1 MSKAIKIA
9 FVVIPLIILAL
20 FSYTLKQQSAS
31 SEIECGQDA
40 DINFFFS
47 ESCTVCVKTSIFL
60 GHLEEKYPELKVV
73 SCSISERENVKRLLE
88 FYTEYN
94 VPREEYGTV
103 PVMFIPDKYF
113 VGFGSVY
120 ANELEE
126 YAELLSTST
135 STIAVIA
142 PEGLME
148 NAVTIPILG
157 EIDAKQYSLP
167 VLAAVLGFFDG
178 FNVCSLGAL
187 VLILALVLVLKDRR
201 RIFLFGGAFVITTS
215 LVYGLLIMLW
225 YHLFVVLSPYLK
237 IMEVL
242 IGLLGIG
249 GGVYFLK
256 DFIRFKKQGPTCEL
270 ETGKGIMQRFSS
282 KMQKTLQGRGKIVAI
297 MASILLFAAVIT
309 VAEFPCSAAVPLFFA
324 GVLAGAGLSS
334 GQYLLYIAIF
344 VIFYMIDELVVF
356 LIAASTM
363 TIKLASK
370 KFVTWITLVEAIVL
384 FALGLYYLF
393 GSLIFH

>member
-1 MSKAIKIA
+1 
-9 FVVIPLIILAL
+9 
-20 FSYTLKQQSAS
+20 
-31 SEIECGQDA
+31 
-40 DINFFFS
+40 
-47 ESCTVCVKTSIFL
+47 
-60 GHLEEKYPELKVV
+60 
-73 SCSISERENVKRLLE
+73 
-88 FYTEYN
+88 
-94 VPREEYGTV
+94 
-103 PVMFIPDKYF
+103 
-113 VGFGSVY
+113 
-120 ANELEE
+120 
-126 YAELLSTST
+126 LSTST